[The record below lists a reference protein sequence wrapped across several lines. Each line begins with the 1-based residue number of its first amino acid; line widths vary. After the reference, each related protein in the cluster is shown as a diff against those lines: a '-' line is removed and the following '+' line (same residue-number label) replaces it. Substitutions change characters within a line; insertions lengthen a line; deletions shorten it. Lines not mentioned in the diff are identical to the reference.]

1 MGLDV
6 RVDPVDRLLQPTLNT
21 AAPILGLRGFVDIND
36 RWNVSFVGDG
46 GGFGVDGMHSTWQ
59 AELLGGYRFHP
70 FSKLDLNLGVG
81 YKGVGIDH
89 SDGTVQVD
97 IILHGPVLRLGL
109 EF

>member
-81 YKGVGIDH
+81 YKGSGSTIRAAQSRSTSSCMD
-89 SDGTVQVD
+89 
-97 IILHGPVLRLGL
+97 PY
-109 EF
+109 